1 MKSFLFTLGL
11 KTKLDIRSSEI
22 FITYYGVPLVFFFV
36 MGAVFTSIMPEAK
49 ETLIATMK
57 IFTVTMGAFIGTPS
71 GIIEYIGKDLRKTF
85 RSVGIP
91 MHTILSTTV
100 ISGFINLSIVATI
113 IYFTAP
119 MFYNAVKP
127 ENLVSFLLGVAL
139 FTLATLLLGL
149 LIGLYGKSSSKVT
162 MLSQAVFLP
171 SMMLSGIMFPSEMLP
186 RPLEIAG
193 LLLPATHGMKILSS
207 DGIEGVNFAVL
218 AGFILVA
225 LILIGV
231 QLKSLETE

>member
-11 KTKLDIRSSEI
+11 KTKLDIKNAEI
-22 FITYYGVPLVFFFV
+22 FITYYGVPLVFFLV
-36 MGAVFTSIMPEAK
+36 MGAVFTSTMPEAN
-49 ETLIATMK
+49 ETLIATMI
-57 IFTVTMGAFIGTPS
+57 IFAITMGAFIGTPA

-91 MHTILSTTV
+91 LHTILSTTV

-119 MFYNAVKP
+119 TLYDAIKP
-127 ENLVSFLLGVAL
+127 LNLTLFLLGVGI

-149 LIGLYGKSSSKVT
+149 LIGLYGKSSSRVT

-171 SMMLSGIMFPSEMLP
+171 SMMLSGIMFPVEMLP

-207 DGIEGVNFAVL
+207 ESFEVVPFMVL
-218 AGFILVA
+218 GGFILVA
-225 LILIGV
+225 LILIRI
-231 QLKSLETE
+231 QLKSLETK